1 MKFLKKLATDL
12 DLEVSVLYPI
22 NEDNPVVMMKWEGS
36 RSDLPSILLNSHMD
50 VVPATEKFWT
60 YPPFDAKID
69 AANGDIYARGAQNM
83 KSIGMQYLAA
93 IRALKRKGINQLK
106 RTIHIL
112 FVPGLIV

>member
-12 DLEVSVLYPI
+12 DLEVSVLYPA
-22 NEDNPVVMMKWEGS
+22 NADNPVVVMTWKGS
-36 RSDLPSILLNSHMD
+36 RPELPSILLNSHMD
-50 VVPATEKFWT
+50 VIPAIEEYWT

-93 IRALKRKGINQLK
+93 IRALKRNGIKQLK
-106 RTIHIL
+106 RTIHIVY
-112 FVPGLIV
+112 VPGLIV

>member
-12 DLEVSVLYPI
+12 ELEVSVLYPV
-22 NEDNPVVMMKWEGS
+22 NEDNPVVVMTWKGS
-36 RSDLPSILLNSHMD
+36 SSELPSILLNSHMD
-50 VVPATEKFWT
+50 VVPAMEEFWT

-93 IRALKRKGINQLK
+93 IRALKRKGVNQLK
-106 RTIHIL
+106 RTIHIVY
-112 FVPGLIV
+112 VPGLIV